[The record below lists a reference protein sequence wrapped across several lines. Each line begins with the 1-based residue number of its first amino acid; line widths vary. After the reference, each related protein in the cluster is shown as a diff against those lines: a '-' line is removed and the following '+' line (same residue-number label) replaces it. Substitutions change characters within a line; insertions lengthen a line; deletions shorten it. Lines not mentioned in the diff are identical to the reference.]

1 MLILQHVDSIFH
13 IVIAQLEAFS
23 FTDSDIGLK
32 CQLTYRHSKHLVLG
46 THQVCT
52 DHPFPELI

>member
-13 IVIAQLEAFS
+13 IVIAQLEA